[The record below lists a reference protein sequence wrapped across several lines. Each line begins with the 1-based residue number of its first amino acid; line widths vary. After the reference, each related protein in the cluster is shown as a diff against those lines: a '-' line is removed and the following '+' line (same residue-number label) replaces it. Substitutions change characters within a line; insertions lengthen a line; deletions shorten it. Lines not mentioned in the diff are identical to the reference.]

1 MILLVFLLVVA
12 SALCFFAIFIG
23 AAVGVS
29 STTVDSILSGLP
41 TIVDSLP
48 SQFGASLGDFIDLS
62 DLPAAADIDGS
73 GMMYNG
79 GIVLAGFT
87 VLTLGQLL
95 VLLGFAAGYFG
106 M

>member
-1 MILLVFLLVVA
+1 MAVSATIVDNILQ
-12 SALCFFAIFIG
+12 
-23 AAVGVS
+23 
-29 STTVDSILSGLP
+29 GLP

-62 DLPAAADIDGS
+62 DLPAASDIDGS

-106 M
+106 MTARDATRLAAATKPTEEDSLIKK